1 MNTLNSR
8 RAAAVSAQNRRY
20 FIGTMV
26 LFVVVA
32 VICTIAFPVKKEQ
45 TTQTQTQTQTQAQA
59 QDFFSLDEKEAARAA
74 RMETHRLSVFNGILE
89 TNPDMNIE
97 DITTLSYNVVNA
109 AEEFNVSPFLLAAI
123 VKTESGFHNLA
134 PNEVSAKGY
143 AQVTNIC
150 RTEAARH
157 GYSFNEATEIDNLR
171 CSAWYLSYLT
181 DTFGDNEDSIIAG
194 YNAGVSAIVEAG
206 GVPDYPE
213 TREYVKRVKAARA
226 RIASL

>member
-1 MNTLNSR
+1 MNMSSNLKAR
-8 RAAAVSAQNRRY
+8 RANVVAEQNRRY
-20 FIGTMV
+20 FVIAV
-26 LFVVVA
+26 LLLVAVA

-45 TTQTQTQTQTQAQA
+45 TTQTQAQA

-109 AEEFNVSPFLLAAI
+109 AEEFGVSPFLLAAV
-123 VKTESGFHNLA
+123 VKTESGFRNLA

-194 YNAGVSAIVEAG
+194 YNAGVSAVVEAG

>member
-1 MNTLNSR
+1 MNTLKSR
-8 RAAAVSAQNRRY
+8 RATVVTEQNRRY
-20 FIGTMV
+20 FV
-26 LFVVVA
+26 AVVLLFVAVA
-32 VICTIAFPVKKEQ
+32 IICTIAFPTSKNTTSTPEEQ
-45 TTQTQTQTQTQAQA
+45 K
-59 QDFFSLDEKEAARAA
+59 FFSAEQEEIARSA
-74 RMETHRLSVFNGILE
+74 RMESHRLSVFNGILE
-89 TNPDMNIE
+89 TNPDMDIE

-109 AEEFNVSPFLLAAI
+109 AEEFGVSPFLLAAV
-123 VKTESGFHNLA
+123 VKTESSFRNLA

-194 YNAGVSAIVEAG
+194 YNAGVSAVVEAG

>member
-1 MNTLNSR
+1 MNTLKSR
-8 RAAAVSAQNRRY
+8 RATVVTEQNRRY
-20 FIGTMV
+20 FV
-26 LFVVVA
+26 AVVLLFVAVA
-32 VICTIAFPVKKEQ
+32 IICTIAFPTSKNTTSASEEQ
-45 TTQTQTQTQTQAQA
+45 K
-59 QDFFSLDEKEAARAA
+59 FFSAEQEEIARSA
-74 RMETHRLSVFNGILE
+74 RMESHRLSVYNGILE

-97 DITTLSYNVVNA
+97 DITALSYNVVNA
-109 AEEFNVSPFLLAAI
+109 AEEFNVSPFLLAAV

-150 RTEAARH
+150 RSEAARH

-181 DTFGDNEDSIIAG
+181 DTFGDNEDNIIAG
-194 YNAGVSAIVEAG
+194 YNAGVSAVVEAD

-213 TREYVKRVKAARA
+213 TREYVKRVKTARA

>member
-1 MNTLNSR
+1 MNMNTLK
-8 RAAAVSAQNRRY
+8 NRRY
-20 FIGTMV
+20 FISAMV
-26 LFVVVA
+26 LFVVVV
-32 VICTIAFPVKKEQ
+32 VIRTIAFPVEKEQ
-45 TTQTQTQTQTQAQA
+45 TTQAQAQA
-59 QDFFSLDEKEAARAA
+59 SFSLDEKEAARAA
-74 RMETHRLSVFNGILE
+74 RMETHRLSVYNGILE

-97 DITTLSYNVVNA
+97 DITALSYNVVNA
-109 AEEFNVSPFLLAAI
+109 AEEFNVSPFLLAAV

-150 RTEAARH
+150 RSEAARH

-181 DTFGDNEDSIIAG
+181 DTFGDNEDNIIAG
-194 YNAGVSAIVEAG
+194 YNAGVSAVVEAD

-213 TREYVKRVKAARA
+213 TREYVKRVKTARA